1 MDEIKKLSELDENQ
15 LNQALTVFIEGF
27 YNIMS
32 GISKDKEKLHHLFK
46 NSFNYDITYAYLQ
59 NSEAVGFLGL
69 GNNQKRALN
78 LNKSI
83 FAEML
88 PEKLPRFAGESMYK
102 AMYKTMCKP
111 HTCGT
116 EEIYIDFIATNP
128 EYRSTGIGTK
138 LIEFIRRDLAYK
150 TIRLDVMTKNTRAKK
165 FYERMGFKVIKTK
178 LDLMPRLQ
186 GFGGRIIMKWEA
198 EQ

>member
-1 MDEIKKLSELDENQ
+1 MDKIKKLSELDENQ
-15 LNQALTVFIEGF
+15 VNQALNVFIEGF

-32 GISKDKEKLHHLFK
+32 AITKDKEKLHRLFK

-59 NSEAVGFLGL
+59 NGEAVGFLGL
-69 GNNQKRALN
+69 GNYQKRALN
-78 LNKSI
+78 LNKDI
-83 FAEML
+83 FTEIL
-88 PEKLPRFAGESMYK
+88 PEKLPTFAGKSMYK
-102 AMYKTMCKP
+102 AMYSSMCKP
-111 HTCGT
+111 HNGSP

-138 LIEFIRRDLAYK
+138 LIKFIRGDLSYK
-150 TIRLDVMTKNTRAKK
+150 TIGLDVMTKNPRAKK

-178 LDLMPRLQ
+178 LDLMARLQ

-198 EQ
+198 EK

>member
-46 NSFNYDITYAYLQ
+46 NSFDYDITYAYLQ
-59 NSEAVGFLGL
+59 NGEAVGFLGL

-111 HTCGT
+111 HAYGS

-150 TIRLDVMTKNTRAKK
+150 TIRLDVMTKNPRAKK

-178 LDLMPRLQ
+178 LDLMLRLQ